1 MSASCTFVHSK
12 LWGQADEILKDAS
25 YPERAGEWVAMWSE
39 CFYNPELEKGKTVCP
54 HFYSTPTWLGRR
66 CSEVLSPTQLR
77 CEAGGQWVHNLLSMA
92 SHGLGE
98 ATEGTSE
105 PSMFL
110 KTEMLL
116 PCLQAWQKRPPPP
129 QALGSA
135 ECCLCPRLPSQ
146 AWTCSVLLQ
155 VWLRCAHCTW
165 KRKAQRKLNDEL
177 VF

>member
-1 MSASCTFVHSK
+1 MRSSRWNPQGRFLSREGWGMGSNVKWNASVTLNWRKKDCLPSFLFHSHTTR
-12 LWGQADEILKDAS
+12 E
-25 YPERAGEWVAMWSE
+25 
-39 CFYNPELEKGKTVCP
+39 
-54 HFYSTPTWLGRR
+54 
-66 CSEVLSPTQLR
+66 EVLRGTQLR

-92 SHGLGE
+92 SHWLGE

-105 PSMFL
+105 PSMSL
-110 KTEMLL
+110 KTETLL

-155 VWLRCAHCTW
+155 VWLKCAHCTW

-177 VF
+177 IF

>member
-1 MSASCTFVHSK
+1 MRSSRWNPQGRFLSREGWGMGSNVKWNASVTLNWRK
-12 LWGQADEILKDAS
+12 KD
-25 YPERAGEWVAMWSE
+25 
-39 CFYNPELEKGKTVCP
+39 CP
-54 HFYSTPTWLGRR
+54 HFYSTPTQLGRR

-92 SHGLGE
+92 SHWLGE

-105 PSMFL
+105 PSMSL
-110 KTEMLL
+110 KTETFL

-155 VWLRCAHCTW
+155 VWLKCAHCTW

-177 VF
+177 IF